1 MPKARTGDLPR
12 APLAFPL
19 HTAGR
24 LGKLTY
30 ADKYPEWRPSLF
42 PGAAPTSCPV
52 KTYPIFAVIEDK
64 PCLVVGGG
72 AVGERK
78 VADLMAAGARVTV
91 VSPTLTPEL
100 AALAHRGEI
109 RHLPED
115 FREAQVEGMALVMAA
130 TDDPGVNAAVSA
142 AAQARAIWVNVA
154 DAPEY
159 CTFIVP
165 AQVRRG
171 DLTLAI
177 STGGASP
184 ALAAQVRQELQQHFG
199 PEYGPYLDLLQRLR
213 TRLLAERRGHP
224 DNGPLFHRLVSS
236 PLREAVAQGD
246 RTRVLKLLHDVLGSV
261 LSTPV
266 LGELVSQAFRGT
278 EG

>member
-1 MPKARTGDLPR
+1 M
-12 APLAFPL
+12 
-19 HTAGR
+19 
-24 LGKLTY
+24 
-30 ADKYPEWRPSLF
+30 
-42 PGAAPTSCPV
+42 

-78 VADLMAAGARVTV
+78 VLDLMAAGARVTV
-91 VSPTLTPEL
+91 VSRTLTPEL
-100 AALAHRGEI
+100 AALADEGKI
-109 RHLPED
+109 TYIPED

-130 TDDPGVNAAVSA
+130 TDDPKVNAAVSA

-154 DAPEY
+154 DEPAY

-184 ALAAQVRQELQQHFG
+184 ALARQVREELQQHFG
-199 PEYGPYLDLLQRLR
+199 PEYGPYLDLLQRVR
-213 TRLLAERRGHP
+213 TRLLAEQRAHP
-224 DNGPLFHRLVSS
+224 DNGPLFHRLVNS
-236 PLREAVAQGD
+236 PLKEAVAQGD
-246 RTRVLKLLHDVLGSV
+246 RARVLTLLVEVLGSV

-266 LGELVSQAFRGT
+266 LGEVVDQAFKGT

>member
-1 MPKARTGDLPR
+1 MPKARRGDL
-12 APLAFPL
+12 PLAFPL

-24 LGKLTY
+24 LGKFSH
-30 ADKYPEWRPSLF
+30 ADKYPEWRRSLL
-42 PGAAPTSCPV
+42 PGAGPTSGSV

-91 VSPTLTPEL
+91 VSRTLTPEL

-109 RHLPED
+109 RYLPED
-115 FREAQVEGMALVMAA
+115 FTEAQVEGMALVMAA
-130 TDDPGVNAAVSA
+130 TDDPEVNAAVSA

-154 DAPEY
+154 DDPEH

-171 DLTLAI
+171 ALTLAI

-184 ALAAQVRQELQQHFG
+184 ALARQLRQEFQQHLG
-199 PEYGPYLDLLQRLR
+199 PEYGPYLDLLQRVR
-213 TRLLAERRGHP
+213 TRLLTERRAHP
-224 DNGPLFHRLVSS
+224 DNGPLFHRLVQS

-246 RTRVLKLLHDVLGSV
+246 RARVLKLLHEILGPV
-261 LSTPV
+261 LSTSV
-266 LGELVSQAFRGT
+266 LGELVSQALKGT

>member
-1 MPKARTGDLPR
+1 M
-12 APLAFPL
+12 
-19 HTAGR
+19 
-24 LGKLTY
+24 
-30 ADKYPEWRPSLF
+30 
-42 PGAAPTSCPV
+42 
-52 KTYPIFAVIEDK
+52 KTYPIFAVIENK

-78 VADLMAAGARVTV
+78 VQDLMAAGARVTV
-91 VSPTLTPEL
+91 VSRTLTPEL
-100 AALAHRGEI
+100 AALASRGEI
-109 RHLPED
+109 RYLAAD
-115 FREAQVEGMALVMAA
+115 FTESQVEGMALVMAA
-130 TDDPGVNAAVSA
+130 TDDPEVNAKVSA

-154 DAPEY
+154 DEPEH

-184 ALAAQVRQELQQHFG
+184 ALARQVREELQQHFG
-199 PEYGPYLDLLQRLR
+199 PEYGPYLDLLQRVR
-213 TRLLAERRGHP
+213 TRLLTERRAHP
-224 DNGPLFHRLVSS
+224 DNGPLFHRLVGS

-246 RTRVLKLLHDVLGSV
+246 RARVLTVLHEVLGSV

-266 LGELVSQAFRGT
+266 LGELVSQAFKEP

>member
-1 MPKARTGDLPR
+1 M
-12 APLAFPL
+12 
-19 HTAGR
+19 
-24 LGKLTY
+24 
-30 ADKYPEWRPSLF
+30 
-42 PGAAPTSCPV
+42 

-78 VADLMAAGARVTV
+78 VLDLMAAGARVTV
-91 VSPTLTPEL
+91 VSRTLTPEL
-100 AALAHRGEI
+100 AALADEGKI
-109 RHLPED
+109 TYLPED
-115 FREAQVEGMALVMAA
+115 FRDSRVEGMALVMAA
-130 TDDPGVNAAVSA
+130 TDDPKVNAAVSA

-154 DAPEY
+154 DEPEY

-184 ALAAQVRQELQQHFG
+184 ALARQVREELQQQFG
-199 PEYGPYLDLLQRLR
+199 PEYGPYLDLLRRVR
-213 TRLLAERRGHP
+213 TRLLAERRAHP
-224 DNGPLFHRLVSS
+224 DNGPLFHRLVNS
-236 PLREAVAQGD
+236 PLKEAVAQGD
-246 RTRVLKLLHDVLGSV
+246 RTRVLTLLVEVLGSI
-261 LSTPV
+261 LSTPI
-266 LGELVSQAFRGT
+266 LGELVDQALKGT

>member
-1 MPKARTGDLPR
+1 
-12 APLAFPL
+12 
-19 HTAGR
+19 
-24 LGKLTY
+24 
-30 ADKYPEWRPSLF
+30 
-42 PGAAPTSCPV
+42 V
-52 KTYPIFAVIEDK
+52 KTYPIFAVIENK

-78 VADLMAAGARVTV
+78 VQDLMAAGARVTV

-100 AALAHRGEI
+100 AALASRGKI
-109 RHLPED
+109 RYLAAD
-115 FREAQVEGMALVMAA
+115 FTESQVEGMALVMAA
-130 TDDPGVNAAVSA
+130 TDDPEVNAKVSA

-154 DAPEY
+154 DEPEH

-184 ALAAQVRQELQQHFG
+184 ALARQLREELQQHFG
-199 PEYGPYLDLLQRLR
+199 PEYGPYLDLLKRVR
-213 TRLLAERRGHP
+213 TRLLTERRAHP
-224 DNGPLFHRLVSS
+224 DNAPLFTRLVRS
-236 PLREAVAQGD
+236 PLKEAVAQGD
-246 RTRVLKLLHDVLGSV
+246 RARVLTVLHEVLGSV

-266 LGELVSQAFRGT
+266 LGELVSQAFKEP

>member
-1 MPKARTGDLPR
+1 M
-12 APLAFPL
+12 
-19 HTAGR
+19 
-24 LGKLTY
+24 
-30 ADKYPEWRPSLF
+30 
-42 PGAAPTSCPV
+42 
-52 KTYPIFAVIEDK
+52 KTYPIFAIIEDK

-91 VSPTLTPEL
+91 VSPALTPEL
-100 AALAHRGEI
+100 AALAERGEI
-109 RHLPED
+109 RYLPED
-115 FREAQVEGMALVMAA
+115 FTEAQVEGMALVMAA
-130 TDDPGVNAAVSA
+130 TDDPDVNARVSA

-154 DAPEY
+154 DEPQH

-171 DLTLAI
+171 ELTVAI

-184 ALAAQVRQELQQHFG
+184 ALASQLRQELQQHFG

-213 TRLLAERRGHP
+213 TRLLTERRAHP
-224 DNGPLFHRLVSS
+224 DNGPLFQRLVQS
-236 PLREAVAQGD
+236 PLKEAVAQGD
-246 RTRVLKLLHDVLGSV
+246 RARILKLLHEVMGSV
-261 LSTPV
+261 LSPPV
-266 LGELVSQAFRGT
+266 LGELVSQALKGT

>member
-1 MPKARTGDLPR
+1 M
-12 APLAFPL
+12 
-19 HTAGR
+19 
-24 LGKLTY
+24 
-30 ADKYPEWRPSLF
+30 
-42 PGAAPTSCPV
+42 

-78 VADLMAAGARVTV
+78 VQDLLASGAQVTV
-91 VSPTLTPEL
+91 VSRTLTPVL
-100 AALAHRGEI
+100 ADLASRGKI
-109 RHLPED
+109 AYLSED
-115 FREAQVEGMALVMAA
+115 FAETQVEGMALVMAA
-130 TDDPGVNAAVSA
+130 TDDPEVNAQVSA

-154 DAPEY
+154 DEPEY

-184 ALAAQVRQELQQHFG
+184 ALARQVREELQQHFG
-199 PEYGPYLDLLQRLR
+199 PEYGPYLNLLKRVR
-213 TRLLAERRGHP
+213 TRLLTERRAHP
-224 DNGPLFHRLVSS
+224 DNADLFHRLVRS
-236 PLREAVAQGD
+236 PLKEAVALGD
-246 RTRVLKLLHDVLGSV
+246 RARVLWVLREVMGEV

-266 LGELVSQAFRGT
+266 LGELVSQAFQET

>member
-1 MPKARTGDLPR
+1 M
-12 APLAFPL
+12 
-19 HTAGR
+19 
-24 LGKLTY
+24 
-30 ADKYPEWRPSLF
+30 
-42 PGAAPTSCPV
+42 
-52 KTYPIFAVIEDK
+52 KTYPIFAIIENK

-91 VSPTLTPEL
+91 VSRTLTPEL
-100 AALAHRGEI
+100 ASLADRGEI
-109 RHLPED
+109 RYLSED
-115 FREAQVEGMALVMAA
+115 FTAAQVEGMALVMAA
-130 TDDPGVNAAVSA
+130 TDDREVNAAVSA

-154 DAPEY
+154 DDPEY

-184 ALAAQVRQELQQHFG
+184 ALASQLRQELQQHFG
-199 PEYGPYLDLLQRLR
+199 PEYGPYLDLLQRVR
-213 TRLLAERRGHP
+213 TRLLAERRAHP
-224 DNGPLFHRLVSS
+224 DNGPLFHRLVQS

-246 RTRVLKLLHDVLGSV
+246 RSRVLKLLQEVLGSV
-261 LSTPV
+261 LSAPG
-266 LGELVSQAFRGT
+266 LGELVSQALKGT

>member
-1 MPKARTGDLPR
+1 M
-12 APLAFPL
+12 
-19 HTAGR
+19 
-24 LGKLTY
+24 
-30 ADKYPEWRPSLF
+30 
-42 PGAAPTSCPV
+42 

-78 VADLMAAGARVTV
+78 VLDLLAAGARVTV
-91 VSPTLTPEL
+91 VSRTLTPEL
-100 AALAHRGEI
+100 TALADRGEI
-109 RHLPED
+109 RYLPED
-115 FREAQVEGMALVMAA
+115 FREPQVEGMALIMAA
-130 TDDPGVNAAVSA
+130 TDDPQVNARVSA

-154 DAPEY
+154 DVPEY

-184 ALAAQVRQELQQHFG
+184 ALARQIREELQQHFG
-199 PEYGPYLDLLQRLR
+199 PEYGPYLDLLRRVR
-213 TRLLAERRGHP
+213 TRVLAERRAHP
-224 DNGPLFHRLVSS
+224 DNGPLFHRLVNS
-236 PLREAVAQGD
+236 PLKEAMAQGD
-246 RTRVLKLLHDVLGSV
+246 RTRVLSLLHEVLGSV

-266 LGELVSQAFRGT
+266 LGELVSQAFKGT

>member
-1 MPKARTGDLPR
+1 M
-12 APLAFPL
+12 
-19 HTAGR
+19 
-24 LGKLTY
+24 
-30 ADKYPEWRPSLF
+30 
-42 PGAAPTSCPV
+42 
-52 KTYPIFAVIEDK
+52 KTYPIFAIIEDK

-78 VADLMAAGARVTV
+78 VLDLLAAGARVTV
-91 VSPTLTPEL
+91 VSRTLTAEL
-100 AALAHRGEI
+100 AALADRGEI
-109 RHLPED
+109 TYLPED
-115 FREAQVEGMALVMAA
+115 FGESQVEGMALVMAA
-130 TDDPGVNAAVSA
+130 TDDPQVNARVSA

-154 DAPEY
+154 DEPEY

-184 ALAAQVRQELQQHFG
+184 ALARQVREELQQHFG
-199 PEYGPYLDLLQRLR
+199 PEYGPYLDLLRRVR
-213 TRLLAERRGHP
+213 TRVLAERRAHP
-224 DNGPLFHRLVSS
+224 DNGPLFHRLVNS

-246 RTRVLKLLHDVLGSV
+246 RTRVLSLLHEVLGSV

-266 LGELVSQAFRGT
+266 LGELAAQAFKGT

>member
-1 MPKARTGDLPR
+1 M
-12 APLAFPL
+12 
-19 HTAGR
+19 
-24 LGKLTY
+24 
-30 ADKYPEWRPSLF
+30 
-42 PGAAPTSCPV
+42 
-52 KTYPIFAVIEDK
+52 KTYPIFAIIEDK

-78 VADLMAAGARVTV
+78 VLDLLAAGARVTV
-91 VSPTLTPEL
+91 VSRTLTPEL
-100 AALAHRGEI
+100 AGLADRGEI
-109 RHLPED
+109 TYLPED
-115 FREAQVEGMALVMAA
+115 FGESQVEGMALVMAA
-130 TDDPGVNAAVSA
+130 TDDPQVNARVSA

-154 DAPEY
+154 DEPEY

-184 ALAAQVRQELQQHFG
+184 ALARQVREELQQHFG
-199 PEYGPYLDLLQRLR
+199 PEYGPYLDLLRRVR
-213 TRLLAERRGHP
+213 TRVLAERRAHP
-224 DNGPLFHRLVSS
+224 DNGPLFHQLVNS

-246 RTRVLKLLHDVLGSV
+246 RTRVLTLLHEVLGSV

-266 LGELVSQAFRGT
+266 LGELAAQAFKGT

>member
-1 MPKARTGDLPR
+1 M
-12 APLAFPL
+12 
-19 HTAGR
+19 
-24 LGKLTY
+24 
-30 ADKYPEWRPSLF
+30 
-42 PGAAPTSCPV
+42 
-52 KTYPIFAVIEDK
+52 KTYPIFAIIEDK

-78 VADLMAAGARVTV
+78 VQDLMTAGARVTV
-91 VSPTLTPEL
+91 VSRTLTPEL
-100 AALAHRGEI
+100 ADLADRGEI
-109 RHLPED
+109 KYLAED

-130 TDDPGVNAAVSA
+130 TDDPEVNAQVSA

-154 DAPEY
+154 DDPEH

-171 DLTLAI
+171 ALTLAI

-184 ALAAQVRQELQQHFG
+184 ALARQVREELQQHFG

-213 TRLLAERRGHP
+213 TRLLTERRGHP
-224 DNGPLFHRLVSS
+224 DNGPLFTRLVNS
-236 PLREAVAQGD
+236 PLKEAVARGD
-246 RTRVLKLLHDVLGSV
+246 RTRVVSLLHEVLGSV

-266 LGELVSQAFRGT
+266 LGELVSQAFKGT

>member
-1 MPKARTGDLPR
+1 
-12 APLAFPL
+12 
-19 HTAGR
+19 
-24 LGKLTY
+24 
-30 ADKYPEWRPSLF
+30 
-42 PGAAPTSCPV
+42 V

-78 VADLMAAGARVTV
+78 VLDLLAAGARVTV
-91 VSPTLTPEL
+91 VSRTLTPEL
-100 AALAHRGEI
+100 ATLAADEKI
-109 RHLPED
+109 TYLPED
-115 FREAQVEGMALVMAA
+115 FHEVQVEGMALVMAA
-130 TDDPGVNAAVSA
+130 TDDPQVNAAVSA

-154 DAPEY
+154 DEPEY

-171 DLTLAI
+171 ALTLAI

-184 ALAAQVRQELQQHFG
+184 ALARQVREELQQHFG

-213 TRLLAERRGHP
+213 TRVLAERRAHP
-224 DNGPLFHRLVSS
+224 DNGPLFHRLVNS
-236 PLREAVAQGD
+236 PLKEAVAQGD
-246 RTRVLKLLHDVLGSV
+246 RTRVLTLLVEVLGSV

-266 LGELVSQAFRGT
+266 LGELVDEAFRGT

>member
-1 MPKARTGDLPR
+1 M
-12 APLAFPL
+12 
-19 HTAGR
+19 
-24 LGKLTY
+24 
-30 ADKYPEWRPSLF
+30 
-42 PGAAPTSCPV
+42 
-52 KTYPIFAVIEDK
+52 KTYPIFAIIEDK

-91 VSPTLTPEL
+91 VSPALTPEL
-100 AALAHRGEI
+100 AALAERGEI
-109 RHLPED
+109 RYLPED
-115 FREAQVEGMALVMAA
+115 FTEAQVEGMALVMAA
-130 TDDPGVNAAVSA
+130 TDAPDVNARVSA

-154 DAPEY
+154 DEPQH

-171 DLTLAI
+171 ELTVAI

-184 ALAAQVRQELQQHFG
+184 ALASQLRQELQQHFG

-213 TRLLAERRGHP
+213 TRLLTERRAHP
-224 DNGPLFHRLVSS
+224 DNGPLFQRLVQS
-236 PLREAVAQGD
+236 PLKEAVAQGD
-246 RTRVLKLLHDVLGSV
+246 RARILKLLHEVMGSV
-261 LSTPV
+261 LSPPV
-266 LGELVSQAFRGT
+266 LGELVSQALKGT

>member
-1 MPKARTGDLPR
+1 
-12 APLAFPL
+12 
-19 HTAGR
+19 
-24 LGKLTY
+24 
-30 ADKYPEWRPSLF
+30 
-42 PGAAPTSCPV
+42 V
-52 KTYPIFAVIEDK
+52 KTYPIFAVIENK

-78 VADLMAAGARVTV
+78 VLDLMAAGARVTV
-91 VSPTLTPEL
+91 ISRTLTPSW
-100 AALAHRGEI
+100 RPWPTGEI
-109 RHLPED
+109 TYLPKTLS
-115 FREAQVEGMALVMAA
+115 QVEGMALVMAA
-130 TDDPGVNAAVSA
+130 TDDPQVNARVSA

-154 DAPEY
+154 DEPEY

-184 ALAAQVRQELQQHFG
+184 ALARQVREELQQHFG
-199 PEYGPYLDLLQRLR
+199 PEYGPYLDLLRRVR
-213 TRLLAERRGHP
+213 TRVLAERRAHP
-224 DNGPLFHRLVSS
+224 DNGPLFHRLVNS

-246 RTRVLKLLHDVLGSV
+246 RARAEPAPRGAGRSG
-261 LSTPV
+261 TPI
-266 LGELVSQAFRGT
+266 LENRCPRPLD

>member
-1 MPKARTGDLPR
+1 M
-12 APLAFPL
+12 
-19 HTAGR
+19 
-24 LGKLTY
+24 
-30 ADKYPEWRPSLF
+30 
-42 PGAAPTSCPV
+42 
-52 KTYPIFAVIEDK
+52 KTYPIFAIIEDK

-78 VADLMAAGARVTV
+78 VLDLLAAGARVTV
-91 VSPTLTPEL
+91 VSRTLTPEL
-100 AALAHRGEI
+100 AALADREEI
-109 RHLPED
+109 RYLPED
-115 FREAQVEGMALVMAA
+115 FRDPQVEGMALVMAA
-130 TDDPGVNAAVSA
+130 TDDPQVNARVSA

-154 DAPEY
+154 DEPEY

-184 ALAAQVRQELQQHFG
+184 ALARQVREELQQRFG
-199 PEYGPYLDLLQRLR
+199 PEYGPYLDLLRRVR
-213 TRLLAERRGHP
+213 TRVLAERRAHP
-224 DNGPLFHRLVSS
+224 DNGPLFHRLVNS
-236 PLREAVAQGD
+236 PLKEAVAQGD
-246 RTRVLKLLHDVLGSV
+246 RTRVLSLLVEELGSV

-266 LGELVSQAFRGT
+266 LGELVSQAFKGT